1 MGNILERRR
10 VGMSISMLS
19 LRGLIELFPL
29 HVIFMIL
36 SYTRRMR
43 ILIVED
49 ERRLSNIIKKGF
61 VEDGFAVDQA
71 YDGEE
76 GQYLAEDEQYDLIV
90 LDIMLPKVDGL
101 QLCKELR
108 KKNIRIPI
116 LMLTAKST
124 TEDKVAGLDSGADD
138 YITKP
143 FSFVEFRSR
152 VHALI
157 RRSQQE
163 TLPTLQIDDL
173 ELDPLK
179 HLVKRGEKTIN
190 LTPKEFAI
198 LELLLRHKGEVVS
211 RTTIIEHVWDYNFDG
226 MSNVVDVFVVALR
239 KKVDSGFKK
248 KLIQTIH
255 GVGYKIGD

>member
-1 MGNILERRR
+1 
-10 VGMSISMLS
+10 
-19 LRGLIELFPL
+19 
-29 HVIFMIL
+29 
-36 SYTRRMR
+36 MR

-49 ERRLSNIIKKGF
+49 ERRLSNVIKKGF

-71 YDGEE
+71 FDGEE
-76 GQYLAEDEQYDLIV
+76 GQYLAEGEQYDLIV
-90 LDIMLPKVDGL
+90 LDIMLPKMDGL
-101 QLCKELR
+101 QLCRELR
-108 KKNIRIPI
+108 KKNIKIPI

-157 RRSQQE
+157 RRSHQE
-163 TLPTLQIDDL
+163 TSPTLRIEDL
-173 ELDPLK
+173 EVDPLK
-179 HLVKRGEKTIN
+179 HIVKRGGKTIN
-190 LTPKEFAI
+190 LTPKEFAV
-198 LELLLRHKGEVVS
+198 LELLLRHKSEVVS
-211 RTTIIEHVWDYNFDG
+211 RTMIIEHVWDYNFDG

-239 KKVDSGFKK
+239 KKIDSGSKK

-255 GVGYKIGD
+255 GVGYKVGD